1 MTEALATTLDRT
13 AANGARRAAVPEPF
27 RFIAPTLPPLD
38 EVLALYAPA
47 YRQGM
52 ITNSRIVAR
61 FEAAVAERL
70 GVRHC
75 VAVSSCTCGLMLVF
89 KALGVEGE
97 VILPSFT
104 FFATAHS
111 ALWSRLRPVF
121 ADCDPETWTICP
133 EDAERKITSRTTAI
147 LGVHIYGNPCEIGTL
162 SRIAARNRL
171 KLVFDAAHA
180 FGSEYQGR
188 PIGQFG
194 DAEVFSLSPTKL
206 LVAGEGG
213 LVTTN
218 DAALARRVR
227 SGRNY
232 GDAGSYDPEL
242 LGLNSRMAE
251 FNAAV
256 GLAWLRMVDAKVER
270 HNLIAAQY
278 ARLLRSLRGVGF
290 QVVRPGNVSSYK
302 DFSVHIDAGA
312 CGISRDELRAAL
324 LAENIETKTYF
335 SPAVHQQR
343 LYRAFSASVRGSLRR
358 TELLAAGILS
368 LPIYHALPLETVA
381 RVAQAVREAMPAP
394 RRAAGRATDNRDAP
408 ATPLPAPTIRSVA
421 EHARMP
427 R

>member
-1 MTEALATTLDRT
+1 MTPALAATPDR
-13 AANGARRAAVPEPF
+13 AGAGSDPRPEPF
-27 RFIAPTLPPLD
+27 RFIEPTLPPLE

-47 YRQGM
+47 YHQGM
-52 ITNSRIVAR
+52 ITNARIVSR

-89 KALGVEGE
+89 KALGIEGE

-121 ADCDPETWTICP
+121 ADCDPETWTISP

-147 LGVHIYGNPCEIGTL
+147 LGVHLYGNPCEIETL
-162 SRIAARNRL
+162 SRIASRRGL

-180 FGSEYQGR
+180 FGSEYRGL
-188 PIGQFG
+188 PVGQFG

-218 DAALARRVR
+218 DAALAKRVR
-227 SGRNY
+227 AGRNY
-232 GDAGSYDPEL
+232 GDAGNYDPEL
-242 LGLNSRMAE
+242 LGLNSRMTE

-256 GLAWLRMVDAKVER
+256 GLAGLRMVDAKVAR
-270 HNLIAAQY
+270 HNLIAAEY
-278 ARLLRSLRGVGF
+278 TRMLGSVGGVGF
-290 QVVRPGNVSSYK
+290 QTVRPGNLSNYK

-312 CGISRDELRAAL
+312 FGSSRDELRAAL
-324 LAENIETKTYF
+324 AAQSIETKTYF
-335 SPAVHQQR
+335 DPAVHQQR
-343 LYRAFSASVRGSLRR
+343 LYQPFSRSARGSLRR
-358 TELLAAGILS
+358 TERLAAGILS
-368 LPIYHALPLETVA
+368 LPIYHGLPLETVA
-381 RVAQAVREAMPAP
+381 RVALAIREAIP
-394 RRAAGRATDNRDAP
+394 DARL
-408 ATPLPAPTIRSVA
+408 TQHVRM
-421 EHARMP
+421 AR
-427 R
+427 

>member
-1 MTEALATTLDRT
+1 
-13 AANGARRAAVPEPF
+13 
-27 RFIAPTLPPLD
+27 
-38 EVLALYAPA
+38 
-47 YRQGM
+47 M

-89 KALGVEGE
+89 KALGIEGE

-121 ADCDPETWTICP
+121 ADCDPETWTISP
-133 EDAERKITSRTTAI
+133 EDAERKITARTAAI
-147 LGVHIYGNPCEIGTL
+147 LGVHLYGNPCEIGTL
-162 SRIAARNRL
+162 SRIASRNRL

-188 PIGQFG
+188 PVGKFG

-218 DAALARRVR
+218 DAALAKRVR
-227 SGRNY
+227 AGRNY

-242 LGLNSRMAE
+242 LGLSSRMTE
-251 FNAAV
+251 FNAAL
-256 GLAWLRMVDAKVER
+256 GLAGLRMVDAKVAR
-270 HNLIAAQY
+270 HNLIAAEY
-278 ARLLRSLRGVGF
+278 ARRLGSPRGVGF

-302 DFSVHIDAGA
+302 DFSIHIDAGA
-312 CGISRDELRAAL
+312 CGISRDELRTAL
-324 LAENIETKTYF
+324 LAQDIATKTYF
-335 SPAVHQQR
+335 CPAVHRQR
-343 LYRAFSASVRGSLRR
+343 LYQAFCASARGSLRR
-358 TELLAAGILS
+358 TELLAAGILC
-368 LPIYHALPLETVA
+368 LPIYHGLPLETVA
-381 RVAQAVREAMPAP
+381 RIALAVRKAIPDP
-394 RRAAGRATDNRDAP
+394 HRAASAIG
-408 ATPLPAPTIRSVA
+408 
-421 EHARMP
+421 
-427 R
+427 

>member
-1 MTEALATTLDRT
+1 
-13 AANGARRAAVPEPF
+13 
-27 RFIAPTLPPLD
+27 
-38 EVLALYAPA
+38 
-47 YRQGM
+47 M
-52 ITNSRIVAR
+52 ITNSRVVAR

-133 EDAERKITSRTTAI
+133 EDAERKITSRTAAI
-147 LGVHIYGNPCEIGTL
+147 LGVHLYGNPCEIAKL
-162 SRIAARNRL
+162 SGMAARNRL

-218 DAALARRVR
+218 DAALAKRIRA
-227 SGRNY
+227 GRNY
-232 GDAGSYDPEL
+232 GDAGNYDPEL
-242 LGLNSRMAE
+242 LGLNARMTE
-251 FNAAV
+251 FNAAL
-256 GLAWLRMVDAKVER
+256 GLAGLRMVDAKVER
-270 HNLIAAQY
+270 HNLIAAEY
-278 ARLLRSLRGVGF
+278 ARVLRSLRGVGF
-290 QVVRPGNVSSYK
+290 QVVRPGNVSTYK
-302 DFSVHIDAGA
+302 DYCVHIDAGE
-312 CGISRDELRAAL
+312 CGISRDDLRAAL
-324 LAENIETKTYF
+324 MAEGIETRTYF
-335 SPAVHQQR
+335 SPAVHRQE
-343 LYRAFSASVRGSLRR
+343 LYRAFSAPVRGSLRR
-358 TELLAAGILS
+358 TELLAEGILS
-368 LPIYHALPLETVA
+368 LPIYYSLPLETVA
-381 RVAQAVREAMPAP
+381 RVALAVKEAMPGS
-394 RRAAGRATDNRDAP
+394 RRAAWAWADNRD
-408 ATPLPAPTIRSVA
+408 
-421 EHARMP
+421 HARVP

>member
-1 MTEALATTLDRT
+1 MTAALAATLDRT
-13 AANGARRAAVPEPF
+13 AASRAPRPEPF
-27 RFIAPTLPPLD
+27 RFIEPTLPPLE

-75 VAVSSCTCGLMLVF
+75 VAVSSCSCGLMLVF
-89 KALGVEGE
+89 KALGIEGE

-121 ADCDPETWTICP
+121 ADCDPETWTISP
-133 EDAERKITSRTTAI
+133 EDAERKITSRTAAI
-147 LGVHIYGNPCEIGTL
+147 LGVHLYGNPCEVDAL
-162 SRIAARNRL
+162 SRIASRNRL

-188 PIGQFG
+188 PVGQFG

-218 DAALARRVR
+218 DAALAKRVR
-227 SGRNY
+227 AGRNY
-232 GDAGSYDPEL
+232 GDAGNYDPEL
-242 LGLNSRMAE
+242 LGLNSRMTE

-256 GLAWLRMVDAKVER
+256 GLAGLRMVDAKVAR
-270 HNLIAAQY
+270 HNLIAAEY
-278 ARLLRSLRGVGF
+278 TRLLGSPRGVGF
-290 QVVRPGNVSSYK
+290 QAVRPGNVSSYK
-302 DFSVHIDAGA
+302 DFSVHIDAGV

-343 LYRAFSASVRGSLRR
+343 LYRAFSASARGSLRR
-358 TELLAAGILS
+358 TEMLAAGILS
-368 LPIYHALPLETVA
+368 LPIYHGLPLETVA
-381 RVAQAVREAMPAP
+381 RVALAVREAV
-394 RRAAGRATDNRDAP
+394 AGAP
-408 ATPLPAPTIRSVA
+408 AAPLPAQTIRSVA